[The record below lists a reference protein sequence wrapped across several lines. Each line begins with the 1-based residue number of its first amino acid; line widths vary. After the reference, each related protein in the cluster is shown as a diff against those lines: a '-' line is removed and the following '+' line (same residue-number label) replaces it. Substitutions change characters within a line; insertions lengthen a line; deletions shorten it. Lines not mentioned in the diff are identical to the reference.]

1 MAISKRIK
9 IRCFELQLS
18 QSDLANMHEYKDHST
33 IEYLV
38 ENKKTAPPVGVGR
51 AASLG
56 QCPDIMNSNIIISR
70 LSLLFYTHFER
81 TGVFLW

>member
-38 ENKKTAPPVGVGR
+38 ENKKNRPSCWRRKSGL
-51 AASLG
+51 LG
-56 QCPDIMNSNIIISR
+56 TVPGYN
-70 LSLLFYTHFER
+70 E
-81 TGVFLW
+81 